1 MDDGDKHQRWKRYYA
16 NTGERPPRKT
26 LLLALERFAG
36 EGLQGGQAIDLGCG
50 SGRDT
55 IAMLRQGWRV
65 LAIDAEPEAFA
76 ALKAREDL
84 PADAALETR
93 IGRFETEDL
102 PPADLIN
109 SSFALPLVPPQE
121 FPRLWQTM
129 RAALRPGGRIST
141 QLFGPK
147 DDWFGDPT
155 ITFHTRAEAEAR
167 LDGLEI
173 EMFDEEEDE
182 SPTPRSKIK
191 HWHLFHMVARRL
203 P

>member
-84 PADAALETR
+84 PADAALETLEPCSPR
-93 IGRFETEDL
+93 Q
-102 PPADLIN
+102 PPRWTP
-109 SSFALPLVPPQE
+109 FV
-121 FPRLWQTM
+121 
-129 RAALRPGGRIST
+129 
-141 QLFGPK
+141 
-147 DDWFGDPT
+147 
-155 ITFHTRAEAEAR
+155 TRSIVHSI
-167 LDGLEI
+167 D
-173 EMFDEEEDE
+173 
-182 SPTPRSKIK
+182 
-191 HWHLFHMVARRL
+191 
-203 P
+203 

>member
-1 MDDGDKHQRWKRYYA
+1 MNADDDHQRWKRYYA
-16 NTGERPPRKT
+16 NTGDRPPRKT

-36 EGLQGGQAIDLGCG
+36 EGLQGGLAIDLGCG

-76 ALKAREDL
+76 ALGVREDL

-93 IGRFETEDL
+93 IGRFEEADL
-102 PPADLIN
+102 PAADLIN
-109 SSFALPLVPPQE
+109 SSFALPLVPQKD
-121 FPRLWQTM
+121 FPRLWQNIC
-129 RAALRPGGRIST
+129 AALRPGGRVST
-141 QLFGPK
+141 QFFGPK

-155 ITFHTRAEAEAR
+155 ITFHTHAEAEAR
-167 LDGLEI
+167 LDGLEV

-182 SPTPRSKIK
+182 SPTPRGQTK
-191 HWHLFHMVARRL
+191 HWHLFHIVARRL